1 MKLAIFGCGNIAKRI
16 ATSCQKVEE
25 IDLVGFASKD
35 LVKARSY
42 AENYGCRDYGDY
54 EHFLNS
60 DIDAVY
66 VATYNPS
73 HYELIKTCLEH
84 RKSVICEKPML
95 STAEETEELF
105 ALAERNGV
113 TLMEALKSVFLPLNL
128 KIRQM
133 MKDGS
138 IGEIKEVYAAFM
150 RCGHHPENHWINDPK
165 TGGALKDLGSYT
177 VGTLNFLMEQKA
189 ELIDLKTD
197 ATAERA
203 DTTAYADLQYGE
215 VKGRIA
221 VSNRLDGDTTLIVT
235 GTKGFIRADNFWKTG
250 KAFYMIGEDRHELD
264 EECIS
269 DFYYEL
275 KHFARLVDQGIVQ
288 SPVMPMLASLDI
300 LHITAQ
306 KGESIE

>member
-16 ATSCQKVEE
+16 AASCLQVKE

-35 LVKARSY
+35 LEKAKTY

-54 EHFLNS
+54 AHFLNS

-84 RKSVICEKPML
+84 HKSVICEKPML

-105 ALAERNGV
+105 ALAQQNGV
-113 TLMEALKSVFLPLNL
+113 TLMEALKSVFLPLN
-128 KIRQM
+128 IRIKEL
-133 MKDGS
+133 MKDGT
-138 IGEIKEVYAAFM
+138 IGEIQEVYAAFM
-150 RCGHHPENHWINDPK
+150 RCGHHSKTHWINDPV

-177 VGTLNFLMEQKA
+177 AGTLNYLMDQKA
-189 ELIDLKTD
+189 ELVSLKTD
-197 ATAERA
+197 ATAERS
-203 DTTAYADLQYGE
+203 DTTAYADLRYGK
-215 VKGRIA
+215 VKGKIA
-221 VSNRLDGDTTLIVT
+221 VSNRLDGDTCLLIT
-235 GTKGFIRADNFWKTG
+235 GSKGFIRAENFWKTG
-250 KAFYMIGEDRHELD
+250 KGFYTVDGERYELD

-275 KHFARLVDQGIVQ
+275 RHFAGLVDRKIPE
-288 SPVMPMLASLDI
+288 SPVMTMQASLDI
-300 LHITAQ
+300 LAITTQ
-306 KGESIE
+306 KGERIE